1 MEIEM
6 GKLIEMT
13 LQGWTVAEESAF
25 AQIMQIG
32 HLDRLPAIRLYRRS
46 GELNKALVIAAAE
59 APTDAELARHK
70 AFGEKMKAL
79 RLVARKSPHI
89 ESQQSQNQSSLAS

>member
-1 MEIEM
+1 M
-6 GKLIEMT
+6 GKLIE
-13 LQGWTVAEESAF
+13 LPLEGWTAAEESAF
-25 AQIMQIG
+25 AQIMQVG

-59 APTDAELARHK
+59 APTDVELARHK

-89 ESQQSQNQSSLAS
+89 QSQQSQNQSSQAS

>member
-6 GKLIEMT
+6 EN
-13 LQGWTVAEESAF
+13 WSAAEESAF
-25 AQIMQIG
+25 AEIMRVG

-59 APTDAELARHK
+59 APTDAEMARHK

-79 RLVARKSPHI
+79 RLVGRKSPHI
-89 ESQQSQNQSSLAS
+89 ESQQSQNQSSQAS

>member
-13 LQGWTVAEESAF
+13 LQGWAAAEESAF

-46 GELNKALVIAAAE
+46 GELNE
-59 APTDAELARHK
+59 APTDAEIARHK

-89 ESQQSQNQSSLAS
+89 ESQQSQNRSSQAS

>member
-13 LQGWTVAEESAF
+13 LQGWTAAEESESAF
-25 AQIMQIG
+25 AQIMQVG

-46 GELNKALVIAAAE
+46 GGLNRALVIDRAE
-59 APTDAELARHK
+59 ASE
-70 AFGEKMKAL
+70 
-79 RLVARKSPHI
+79 
-89 ESQQSQNQSSLAS
+89 QSWYVLS

>member
-1 MEIEM
+1 M

-13 LQGWTVAEESAF
+13 LQGWTAAEESAF
-25 AQIMQIG
+25 AKVMQVG
-32 HLDRLPAIRLYRRS
+32 HLDRLPAIRLYRRT
-46 GELNKALVIAAAE
+46 GELKRALVIAAAE

-79 RLVARKSPHI
+79 RLVGRKSPHI
-89 ESQQSQNQSSLAS
+89 QSQQSQNQSSRAS